1 MRSDAMLD
9 FDMPYAFL
17 NKDSRWH
24 ETAKRIFSRIKSEE
38 LDFAFSTIGF
48 VELEVVYRSLG
59 LSDSD
64 VVEDSS
70 TLLAMDIEIIPLPAE
85 AIITAGQVREEHDLS
100 FWDSHYAAHALLEN
114 GKLVSSDDSFDRVEG
129 VERIDPADL
138 T

>member
-1 MRSDAMLD
+1 MLD

-17 NKDSRWH
+17 NRDSQWH
-24 ETAKRIFSRIKSEE
+24 ETAKKIFSRIRNGE
-38 LDFAFSTIGF
+38 LNFAFSTIGF
-48 VELEVVYRSLG
+48 VELEVVYRSLE

-70 TLLAMDIEIIPLPAE
+70 TLLAMDIEILPLPAE
-85 AIITAGQVREEHDLS
+85 AIITASQVREEHDLS

-114 GKLVSSDDSFDRVEG
+114 GKLVSSDDSFDRVED
-129 VERIDPADL
+129 VERIEPSDL